1 MATSALLLMSML
13 TNHNVMTSMF
23 DLEYLK
29 KQEKNRLLM
38 FKKEQ
43 RALNNSQV
51 MQYKALMLSSKTKH
65 MHNSNNSKYYL
76 NYNINKEQ
84 KR

>member
-1 MATSALLLMSML
+1 
-13 TNHNVMTSMF
+13 
-23 DLEYLK
+23 
-29 KQEKNRLLM
+29 M

-43 RALNNSQV
+43 NALNNSQL
-51 MQYKALMLSSKTKH
+51 MQYKALMLTSKTKQ

>member
-51 MQYKALMLSSKTKH
+51 MQYKALMLTSKTKQ
-65 MHNSNNSKYYL
+65 MRNSNNSKYYL